1 MILLHNYK
9 SVAVRRFSR
18 IKKISI
24 KSEHN
29 FKIADGSDRPPRSAD
44 MTASTKSPQPTAA
57 RGIAS
62 RLSLAA
68 KLYAIFALFA
78 VLTAAI
84 TALSEYNTR
93 SNTELTEAVATAS
106 RAALNVERVN
116 SLVYAVVMESRGVYM
131 SSDVTTVKK
140 YGEGLLKFN
149 ERLLAVV
156 KNWEAL
162 VQADDAEQF
171 ATFKKRIDQFVDFR
185 KELVR
190 RGVEIGPAA
199 GREWGDND
207 ANREVRSA
215 LNKDLEALSRVYAER
230 SKKLAQQTDAH
241 HMLAFVLTC
250 LGGMALVVVIIGVL
264 IIARSIARPL
274 SAITDTI
281 KRVAEGAE
289 GVEVP
294 HTGRADEIGALARAI
309 QIFQQAMDRNRNL
322 NSQVLQD
329 SQTRDLRARQIEASV
344 DAFREA
350 IGGVLR
356 AVTDNATSMRSTA
369 ETIASVSSDASGR
382 AVAASGATEQASHN
396 VSAVAGAAEELSA
409 SVEEIGRQ
417 VRQSAGA
424 VEQAGLRTEKSIA
437 EIEGLAAATQRIDG
451 VLSLIQAIA
460 EQTNLLAL
468 NATIEAA
475 RAGDAGR
482 GFAVVAHEVKA
493 LAEQTAKATAEIG
506 QNVHLIQT
514 STRNSVDAVREIGNA
529 VREINEVTSII
540 ASAIG
545 QQDAATR
552 EISANAQLAA
562 QGNGTLVVNI
572 GSLSDA
578 IGTTS
583 TAAASVLTAS
593 SDLTA
598 TAETLSREVEK
609 FFRDLRADSNE
620 QRQTGT

>member
-1 MILLHNYK
+1 M
-9 SVAVRRFSR
+9 S
-18 IKKISI
+18 
-24 KSEHN
+24 
-29 FKIADGSDRPPRSAD
+29 
-44 MTASTKSPQPTAA
+44 
-57 RGIAS
+57 S

-93 SNTELTEAVATAS
+93 GNTELTESVATAS

-131 SSDVTTVKK
+131 SSDVATVKK
-140 YGEGLLKFN
+140 YGEGLLKYN

-156 KNWEAL
+156 KDWEAL
-162 VQADDAEQF
+162 VQVDDAEQF
-171 ATFKKRIDQFVDFR
+171 ATFKKRIDQFVEFR

-190 RGVEIGPAA
+190 RGVEVSPAA

-207 ANREVRSA
+207 ANRSVRSA

-230 SKKLAQQTDAH
+230 SKKLAQQTQAN

-250 LGGMALVVVIIGVL
+250 LGGLALVVVVVGVL

-294 HTGRADEIGALARAI
+294 HIGRADEIGALARAI

-329 SQTRDLRARQIEASV
+329 SQARDQRARQMEASV

-356 AVTDNATSMRSTA
+356 AVTDNATSMRGTA

-382 AVAASGATEQASHN
+382 AVAASDATEQASHN

-417 VRQSAGA
+417 VRQSANA
-424 VEQAGLRTEKSIA
+424 VEQAGLRTEKSVA

-506 QNVHLIQT
+506 QNVSLIQT
-514 STRNSVDAVREIGNA
+514 STKNSVDAVREIGNA

-583 TAAASVLTAS
+583 TAAASVLSAS

-609 FFRDLRADSNE
+609 FFRDLRADEAE
-620 QRQTGT
+620 QPRRTGT

>member
-1 MILLHNYK
+1 MAEI
-9 SVAVRRFSR
+9 V
-18 IKKISI
+18 
-24 KSEHN
+24 
-29 FKIADGSDRPPRSAD
+29 
-44 MTASTKSPQPTAA
+44 KSPHSFSGGAMS
-57 RGIAS
+57 S

-78 VLTAAI
+78 GLTAAV
-84 TALSEYNTR
+84 TALSEDNTR

-131 SSDVTTVKK
+131 STDVATVKK
-140 YGEGLLKFN
+140 SGEGLLKFN

-207 ANREVRSA
+207 ANRAVRSA

-230 SKKLAQQTDAH
+230 GKQIARQGETNRQLSFL
-241 HMLAFVLTC
+241 LTC
-250 LGGMALVVVIIGVL
+250 LGGLALLVVGIGVL
-264 IIARSIARPL
+264 IISRSVARPL
-274 SAITDTI
+274 AVITATI

-289 GVEVP
+289 NVEVP
-294 HTGRADEIGALARAI
+294 HTDRADEIGALARAI
-309 QIFQQAMDRNRNL
+309 RVFQAAMDGNRNL
-322 NSQVLQD
+322 NSQALQD
-329 SQTRDLRARQIEASV
+329 SRAREERAKHIETSV
-344 DAFREA
+344 ETFRGA
-350 IGGVLR
+350 IGSVLR
-356 AVTDNATSMRSTA
+356 AVTDNASAMRDTA
-369 ETIASVSSDASGR
+369 QSITKVASDASGR
-382 AVAASGATEQASHN
+382 AVAASGATAQASSN
-396 VSAVAGAAEELSA
+396 VNAVASAAEELSA

-417 VRQSAGA
+417 VRQSSGM
-424 VEQAGLRTEKSIA
+424 VEQAGLRTEKSIT
-437 EIEGLAAATQRIDG
+437 EIESLAAATQRIDG
-451 VLSLIQAIA
+451 VLALIQTIA

-475 RAGDAGR
+475 RAGEAGR

-493 LAEQTAKATAEIG
+493 LAEQTAKATSEIG
-506 QNVHLIQT
+506 QNVSMIQT
-514 STRNSVDAVREIGNA
+514 STRNAVDAVREIGNA
-529 VREINEVTSII
+529 VRDINEVTSNI
-540 ASAIG
+540 AGAVG

-562 QGNGTLVVNI
+562 HGNVTLVANI
-572 GSLSDA
+572 SSLSDA
-578 IGTTS
+578 IGETDKTATSVLSASTELTS
-583 TAAASVLTAS
+583 TA
-593 SDLTA
+593 
-598 TAETLSREVEK
+598 ENLSREVDK
-609 FFRDLRADSNE
+609 FFHTLRDDPLDHHDA
-620 QRQTGT
+620 RQTGTGGR